1 MSEPREII
9 DRLLSAS
16 GHRTQ
21 SALARH
27 LDIAPQ
33 RITDAIAHGTIPDLW
48 IYRVAHDS
56 GYRAEWLRTGRGAKL
71 HPGRTEVIAENTKQY
86 GLDRIAVVPVLTWVQ
101 AGALHSTEDLYPYA
115 GAADEYISVS
125 VRGEHCFSLK
135 VRGDSM
141 LPDFRE
147 GDMIVIDPDLQP
159 RSGDYVVVVIDGT
172 GEATFK
178 RYMKKKDGEVLMP
191 LNPDYA
197 PIRLQPEHRIVG
209 KVVRLVR
216 NY

>member
-9 DRLLSAS
+9 ERLLSAS
-16 GHRTQ
+16 GHHTQ
-21 SALARH
+21 AALARH

-33 RITDAIAHGTIPDLW
+33 RITDAISNGQIPELW
-48 IYRVAHDS
+48 IYRVAYHS
-56 GYRAEWLRTGRGAKL
+56 GYRAEWLRTGRGSKL
-71 HPGRTEVIAENTKQY
+71 HLGRTEVIAETTKHY
-86 GLDRIAVVPVLTWVQ
+86 GLDRITIVPVLSWVQ
-101 AGALHSTEDLYPYA
+101 AGALRSAEDLYPYA
-115 GAADEYISVS
+115 GAAEEYLSVS

-135 VRGDSM
+135 VRGESM
-141 LPDFRE
+141 LPDFHE
-147 GDMIVIDPDLQP
+147 GDMIVIDPDLEPQ
-159 RSGDYVVVVIDGT
+159 SGDFVVAVIDGT

-197 PIRLQPEHRIVG
+197 PIVLQPEHRIVG

-216 NY
+216 HY

>member
-9 DRLLSAS
+9 ERLLSAS
-16 GHRTQ
+16 GQRTQ

-33 RITDAIAHGTIPDLW
+33 RITDAISHGHIPDLW
-48 IYRVAHDS
+48 IYRVAYNS
-56 GYRAEWLRTGRGAKL
+56 GYRAEWLRTGRGAKM
-71 HPGRTEVIAENTKQY
+71 HAARTEVIAESLKDY
-86 GLDRIAVVPVLTWVQ
+86 GLPKVSVIPILSWVQ
-101 AGALHSTEDLYPYA
+101 AGALRSAEDLYPYA
-115 GAADEYISVS
+115 GAAEEYLSVS
-125 VRGEHCFSLK
+125 VRGRRCFSLR
-135 VRGDSM
+135 VRGESM
-141 LPDFRE
+141 LPDFHE
-147 GDMIVIDPDLQP
+147 GDMIVIDPDLEPQ
-159 RSGDYVVVVIDGT
+159 SGDFVVVVIDGT

-197 PIRLQPEHRIVG
+197 PIVLQLEHRIVG

-216 NY
+216 TY

>member
-1 MSEPREII
+1 MSQAREII
-9 DRLLSAS
+9 ERLLSS
-16 GHRTQ
+16 GNYPSQ

-27 LDIAPQ
+27 LNVAPQ
-33 RITDAIAHGTIPDLW
+33 RITDAIARGQIPDLW
-48 IYRVAHDS
+48 IFRIAYEAGV
-56 GYRAEWLRTGRGAKL
+56 RAEWLQTGRGAKL
-71 HPGRTEVIAENTKQY
+71 HAARTEVIAESLKEY
-86 GLDRIAVVPVLTWVQ
+86 GLPPTTIVPVLNWVQ
-101 AGALHSTEDLYPYA
+101 AGALRSTEDLYPYA
-115 GAADEYISVS
+115 GAAEEYLSVS
-125 VRGEHCFSLK
+125 VRGAHCFALR

-159 RSGDYVVVVIDGT
+159 QSGDMVVAVIDGT

-191 LNPDYA
+191 LNPDYS
-197 PIRLQPEHRIVG
+197 PIVLQPEHRIVG

>member
-9 DRLLSAS
+9 DRLLTAS

-21 SALARH
+21 SALARQ

-33 RITDAIAHGTIPDLW
+33 RITDAIAHGNVPDLW
-48 IYRVAHDS
+48 IYRVAYDS
-56 GYRAEWLRTGRGAKL
+56 GYRADWLRTGRGAKL
-71 HPGRTEVIAENTKQY
+71 HAGRTEVIAETTKQY
-86 GLDRIAVVPVLTWVQ
+86 GLERIAIVPVLTWVQ

-115 GAADEYISVS
+115 GAAEEYLSVS

-191 LNPDYA
+191 LNPDYT
-197 PIRLQPEHRIVG
+197 PIVLLPEHRIVG

>member
-1 MSEPREII
+1 MKAREII
-9 DRLLSAS
+9 DRL
-16 GHRTQ
+16 RTAAGAETLA
-21 SALARH
+21 ALARH
-27 LDIAPQ
+27 LDVEPSVINRAIREQ
-33 RITDAIAHGTIPDLW
+33 RVPDLW
-48 IYRVAHDS
+48 VYKIAADTGYLPKWILSGDGPKMHPSHAH
-56 GYRAEWLRTGRGAKL
+56 
-71 HPGRTEVIAENTKQY
+71 VIQEALSDY
-86 GLDRIAVVPVLTWVQ
+86 GLGRVRVIPLLTWVQ
-101 AGALHSTEDLYPYA
+101 AGALRSAEDLYPYA
-115 GAADEYISVS
+115 GAAEEYLSVS

-191 LNPDYA
+191 LNPDYS
-197 PIRLQPEHRIVG
+197 PIVLRPEHRIVG